1 MPLKVKE
8 KVYET
13 WLGESGIFTDSSVNQ
28 TQKNGVQFDARVSD
42 PTSHMSEKVIKRS
55 RTM

>member
-1 MPLKVKE
+1 MKE

-28 TQKNGVQFDARVSD
+28 TQKTGVQFDARVSD